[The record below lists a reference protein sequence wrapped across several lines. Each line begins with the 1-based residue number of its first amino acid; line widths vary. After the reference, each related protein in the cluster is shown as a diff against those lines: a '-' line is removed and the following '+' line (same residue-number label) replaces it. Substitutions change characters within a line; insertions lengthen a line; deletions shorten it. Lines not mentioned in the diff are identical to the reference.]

1 MEIQLEQNAIN
12 GITSVLDTQRIQLAN
27 NTIQTIPCYIDNSQI
42 ITELSFSFETMTI
55 NDLNNVIG
63 SITLLIIGL
72 NSPMFLDDKLRVALH
87 KKNIGVEVMNI
98 HSASHAFNVLLSESR
113 QVGLLLL

>member
-1 MEIQLEQNAIN
+1 MAWRPH
-12 GITSVLDTQRIQLAN
+12 ITAPASTLICLIFLVM
-27 NTIQTIPCYIDNSQI
+27 PF
-42 ITELSFSFETMTI
+42 TELNFSFETMTI
-55 NDLNNVIG
+55 NDLESILG

-72 NSPMFLDDKLRVALH
+72 NLPILLEDKLRVALH
-87 KKNIGVEVMNI
+87 KKNIGVEVMNT